1 MSGADGF
8 AESGRARRYVSAT
21 ASAAE
26 TPTSPPTIP
35 TGMIDVITG
44 LLNQQEAPFLRHLA
58 SSVALE
64 WLPAD
69 SDCLGNTR
77 FEMATHEVEIRKR
90 TRMPPGEITISLHP
104 VLIED
109 QALYAHTL
117 AHELLH
123 AAGLTDHSSRHTE
136 LVTEIAPA
144 PTLADSPLLTR
155 IREEA
160 LSQQEVKDWNCTHC
174 GFVWSR
180 DTVRAPARC
189 PKCARPFK

>member
-1 MSGADGF
+1 MSGADGL
-8 AESGRARRYVSAT
+8 ADSGRTRRYVSAT

-26 TPTSPPTIP
+26 IPTSSPTIP
-35 TGMIDVITG
+35 AGMIDAITG
-44 LLNQQEAPFLRHLA
+44 LLNQDEAPFLRHLA

-77 FEMATHEVEIRKR
+77 FEMASHEVEMRKR
-90 TRMPPGEITISLHP
+90 TRMPPGDITISLHP
-104 VLIED
+104 VLDED
-109 QALYAHTL
+109 EALYAHTL
-117 AHELLH
+117 VHELLH
-123 AAGLTDHSSRHTE
+123 AAGLTDHSSRHSE

-144 PTLADSPLLTR
+144 PTLADSPLLSR

-160 LSQQEVKDWNCTHC
+160 LSQQEVKDWNCAHC

-180 DTVRAPARC
+180 ATVRAPSRC